1 MTPRDPVAFAVET
14 RSGDGPGWR
23 LGRGRDG
30 GRAVRGTS
38 GRSIKGF
45 TTLEIIVAAFLL
57 TVGLLATA
65 QLMVVATSQ
74 GALSKRASDAAT
86 LAGETIEKF
95 RDVNFGSLAAGTYT
109 TNPMMGA
116 DAYTVTA
123 VVTDNDPQHNMKRVR
138 VTVTWNGGGQ
148 GYVSE
153 SILSPLQ

>member
-1 MTPRDPVAFAVET
+1 M
-14 RSGDGPGWR
+14 
-23 LGRGRDG
+23 
-30 GRAVRGTS
+30 
-38 GRSIKGF
+38 KGF
-45 TTLEIIVAAFLL
+45 TMLEVVVAAFLL

-65 QLMVVATSQ
+65 QLIVVATSQ

-95 RDVNFGSLAAGTYT
+95 RDTNFHRLAAGTYT
-109 TNPMMGA
+109 TNPMMDA

-123 VVTDNDPQHNMKRVR
+123 VVTDNDPQPNMKRVH

-148 GYVSE
+148 RYVSE